1 VTGTLEKKKITN
13 KVKHI
18 FFQERYEVPPAQE
31 AVDDNEEFDPATG
44 HEEQVT

>member
-1 VTGTLEKKKITN
+1 VTGTLEKKRITN
-13 KVKHI
+13 KHI